1 MIQQIEKI
9 TTYTLSEV
17 RNKIDRSEE
26 CAFFVAL
33 YCLFHNKPNEV
44 LAKELSRTTRHIWHV
59 KRSINR
65 FKQNKKFSAML
76 DELNSIISNN

>member
-1 MIQQIEKI
+1 MIQEIENI
-9 TTYTLSEV
+9 TTYTLTEV

-33 YCLFHNKPNEV
+33 YCLFHEKPNEV
-44 LAKELSRTTRHIWHV
+44 LAKELNRTTRHIWHV
-59 KRSINR
+59 KRNLER

-76 DELNSIISNN
+76 DELNNIISNN